1 MAETIAPSQTP
12 QQSSSVRESASPR
25 GPETDV
31 QPVAV
36 PFGQKLP
43 GILRRAKLDIGS
55 LAPAEFLTLQR
66 TIGNQAVL
74 RLIASARQYQ
84 RNGEVPLQSSPP
96 HVRGA
101 VRPLQ
106 PLQVKLTIGAP
117 DDVYEKEADSVAEE
131 VMSRATPELRRKCA
145 CGGGSEEE
153 CPDCRTKRVALQRLS
168 SGGDAGLEAPSM
180 VEDVLATP
188 GQPLAELTRR
198 TLEPGFG
205 HDFSHVRVHE
215 GSKAAESA
223 SAVNAVAYTVGNHI
237 VFGEGHYA
245 PGTNAGHHLL
255 AHELT
260 HTIQQT
266 GGRPLG
272 SHLARL
278 AQAKA
283 GLVQRDA
290 DTPTNQTPASAPANQ
305 TPDDSGPVSLP
316 PITGV
321 GEPEDFHM
329 EGGCDGLRLHGVTDG
344 TFDGGRFNLI
354 NEVVAK
360 SDGCNCAK
368 GVQCLHVTGTLV
380 TDYSVSVTIAM
391 PSAPSGLTDCEQSK
405 VQDFLQN
412 VLMPHERDHQ
422 TRLMTYNGQT
432 QNPID
437 ITGCG
442 RDEILNKVKA
452 IQGAEN
458 AARKAA
464 ARALSAAIDPFQRSV
479 DCSDCQKHAGV
490 PDAGSGASPDARAP
504 SAGATRPDAGG

>member
-1 MAETIAPSQTP
+1 MAETIAPSQTSP
-12 QQSSSVRESASPR
+12 QSNRPRESASPR
-25 GPETDV
+25 SPETDL
-31 QPVAV
+31 QPVTP
-36 PFGQKLP
+36 PFAQQIP
-43 GILRRAKLDIGS
+43 GIVRRAKMDIRS
-55 LAPAEFLTLQR
+55 LAPAEILTLQR
-66 TIGNQAVL
+66 TIGNQALL
-74 RLIASARQYQ
+74 RLIA
-84 RNGEVPLQSSPP
+84 
-96 HVRGA
+96 GA
-101 VRPLQ
+101 Q
-106 PLQVKLTIGAP
+106 PLQTKLTLGAS
-117 DDVYEKEADSVAEE
+117 DDVYEKGADSVADQ
-131 VMSRATPELRRKCA
+131 VMSNSSTLPRQGAA
-145 CGGGSEEE
+145 AGAAGSEEDSE
-153 CPDCRTKRVALQRLS
+153 RPC
-168 SGGDAGLEAPSM
+168 
-180 VEDVLATP
+180 TP
-188 GQPLAELTRR
+188 R
-198 TLEPGFG
+198 G
-205 HDFSHVRVHE
+205 HQ
-215 GSKAAESA
+215 
-223 SAVNAVAYTVGNHI
+223 
-237 VFGEGHYA
+237 
-245 PGTNAGHHLL
+245 LL

-278 AQAKA
+278 AQAKS

-290 DTPTNQTPASAPANQ
+290 DTPTNQTPAAAPANQ

-321 GEPEDFHM
+321 GEPEDFYL

-344 TFDGGRFNLI
+344 TFDGGRFNLV

-360 SDGCNCAK
+360 SDSCNCAK

-391 PSAPSGLTDCEQSK
+391 PSAPGGLTDCEQAK

-479 DCSDCQKHAGV
+479 DCSDCQKDAGA